1 MGSHASE
8 QLREL
13 ALRPYVAVLRS
24 GSWRVGVSE
33 NCSLWYSSHLLP
45 LCPMS
50 PTAQP
55 DVRPSSAPARPHG
68 TSATNNNSSS
78 GGIATI
84 TNPNP
89 GSASET
95 RGKEQRKTIV
105 IISISYFEWL
115 DKQGKNPMK
124 LMSVRNDL
132 DLQLIR
138 HNYLHQG
145 TETDFLIYTDYE
157 HEYTDSTGTRAP
169 VSHGEATRLEILGG
183 LAKAVGHGGNVV
195 IYYSGHCARRGAGNS
210 TLTLKDGYWRYEEDG
225 VPQAG
230 PPYLISGDCHR
241 IYGKDVYDAM
251 KKGMGAEPNMTI
263 TLIFDTCHAAT
274 FFDTVITFPCV
285 YRARAIGG
293 STVRPRKAQGSQT
306 QIIFLTATQFHQ
318 KAGTFTDA
326 ILRRENGAV
335 TKVITQFFNEAI
347 ADPEA
352 PRSVEAL
359 VEKLYDRCRER
370 QTPEIKALFP
380 ILGEFIN
387 IETT

>member
-1 MGSHASE
+1 
-8 QLREL
+8 
-13 ALRPYVAVLRS
+13 
-24 GSWRVGVSE
+24 
-33 NCSLWYSSHLLP
+33 
-45 LCPMS
+45 MS
-50 PTAQP
+50 
-55 DVRPSSAPARPHG
+55 
-68 TSATNNNSSS
+68 
-78 GGIATI
+78 
-84 TNPNP
+84 
-89 GSASET
+89 
-95 RGKEQRKTIV
+95 
-105 IISISYFEWL
+105 
-115 DKQGKNPMK
+115 
-124 LMSVRNDL
+124 
-132 DLQLIR
+132 
-138 HNYLHQG
+138 G
-145 TETDFLIYTDYE
+145 TETDFLIYTDYD

-225 VPQAG
+225 VPQAD
-230 PPYLISGDCHR
+230 LISSDCHR

-306 QIIFLTATQFHQ
+306 QIFHQ

-335 TKVITQFFNEAI
+335 TKVMTQFYNEAI